1 MAKRLTDIV
10 LAGVGLVLALPLL
23 ALAAVGIKL
32 ASPGPIVYRARLTGR
47 DGRCF
52 TMYKLRTMHV
62 RTAEAGSVITAAR
75 DRRVFALGGILRLC
89 KIDELPQLV
98 NILRGDM
105 SVVGPRP
112 ENPEIV
118 RRHYRRE
125 HRELLAVRPGLTSPG
140 TLFDYTHGD
149 EIVGADDPEQ
159 RYVEHM
165 LPLRTALDL
174 VYVRD
179 ASWLYDARLIARTL
193 GLIAA
198 TAAGRRRFA
207 LPPELAAA
215 QALLRQPAIAAGA
228 HPTFGLVESYHA

>member
-1 MAKRLTDIV
+1 MAKRLTDLF
-10 LAGVGLVLALPLL
+10 LAGLGLVLALPLL
-23 ALAAVGIKL
+23 ALAAAGIKL
-32 ASPGPIVYRARLTGR
+32 SSRGPIVYRARLTGR
-47 DGRCF
+47 DGRSF

-62 RTAEAGSVITAAR
+62 ATGAPGSVITAAR
-75 DRRVFALGGILRLC
+75 DRRVFAFGSFLRLC

-98 NILRGDM
+98 NILLGDM

-118 RRHYRRE
+118 RRYYQRE
-125 HRELLAVRPGLTSPG
+125 HQELLAVRPGLTSPG

-149 EIVGADDPEQ
+149 EIIGADEPEQ

-207 LPPELAAA
+207 PPPEFAAA
-215 QALLRQPAIAAGA
+215 QALLRKPAIASGA